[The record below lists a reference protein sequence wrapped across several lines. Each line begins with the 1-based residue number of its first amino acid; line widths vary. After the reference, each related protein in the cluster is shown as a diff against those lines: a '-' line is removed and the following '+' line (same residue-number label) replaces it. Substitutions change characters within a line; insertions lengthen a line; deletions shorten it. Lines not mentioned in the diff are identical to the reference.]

1 MTTSSKFGAGAPF
14 PEYVWP
20 LTTGGDLNVA
30 RMPGWRV
37 LIVYRG
43 KHCPRCTTYFKTLDG
58 LLEGF
63 KAAGIAVAA
72 VSADPAEKANASVTE
87 NGWRFPVAYGLTMD
101 QMRTLGLYVSEPRS
115 PQETDRPFAEPGL
128 FVVNPNNNVQVVDV
142 SNASYA
148 RPDLATL
155 LGGIKFAI
163 DNRLPVRGTL
173 N

>member
-1 MTTSSKFGAGAPF
+1 MNMSRKFGAGAPF

-63 KAAGIAVAA
+63 KAAGISVAA
-72 VSADPAEKANASVTE
+72 VSAGSSEKAKTSVAD
-87 NGWRFPVAYGLTMD
+87 NSCRFPASSGL
-101 QMRTLGLYVSEPRS
+101 
-115 PQETDRPFAEPGL
+115 A
-128 FVVNPNNNVQVVDV
+128 
-142 SNASYA
+142 
-148 RPDLATL
+148 
-155 LGGIKFAI
+155 
-163 DNRLPVRGTL
+163 
-173 N
+173 

>member
-1 MTTSSKFGAGAPF
+1 MTTSSKLGAGAPF

-30 RMPGWRV
+30 RTPGWRV

-63 KAAGIAVAA
+63 KAAGISVAA

-128 FVVNPNNNVQVVDV
+128 FVVNPEGRVQIADI
-142 SNASYA
+142 SNAPFA
-148 RPDLATL
+148 RPDLQGVL
-155 LGGIKFAI
+155 NGLKFVQEKKY
-163 DNRLPVRGTL
+163 PMRG
-173 N
+173 